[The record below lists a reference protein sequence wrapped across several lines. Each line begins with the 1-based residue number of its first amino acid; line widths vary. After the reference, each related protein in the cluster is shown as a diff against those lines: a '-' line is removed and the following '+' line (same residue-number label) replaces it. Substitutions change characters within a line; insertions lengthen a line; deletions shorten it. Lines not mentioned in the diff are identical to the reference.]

1 MDKIMETTRISYT
14 VQQWPRRH
22 YRAAIRRRS
31 DDGVIWECEHD
42 HEVIGQVVGSAT
54 DCAQQE
60 WRRRSA
66 TSTVQ

>member
-14 VQQWPRRH
+14 VQQWPRRQ
-22 YRAAIRRRS
+22 
-31 DDGVIWECEHD
+31 
-42 HEVIGQVVGSAT
+42 VIGQVVGSAT